1 MKKKPLIHRVRREPD
16 EELIR
21 DYARHLYEM
30 SGRIPGRDLDNWL
43 DAKACLE
50 ASIPRQELPTR
61 PHRPLAKVPPME
73 AYDPPIEAH
82 NLAS

>member
-1 MKKKPLIHRVRREPD
+1 MKKQPAKRRVHREPD

-21 DYARHLYEM
+21 DYAQHIYEQ

-43 DAKACLE
+43 EARACLE
-50 ASIPRQELPTR
+50 ACIPRHQLHTR
-61 PHRPLAKVPPME
+61 LQRHLAKVPAVE